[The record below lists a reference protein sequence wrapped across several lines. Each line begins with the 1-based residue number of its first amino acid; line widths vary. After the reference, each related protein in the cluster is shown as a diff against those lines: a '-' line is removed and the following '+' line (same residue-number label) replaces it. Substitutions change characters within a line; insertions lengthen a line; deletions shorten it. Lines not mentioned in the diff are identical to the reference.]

1 MLLSCR
7 AKHINHLAALYNLL
21 PLALLPIL
29 GYQPTRIYSEGK
41 KKGSQQHDSAEGTSR
56 QSRKLRRILFGAVS
70 RFLENTQHISLS
82 PAKSFTAWDLYKT
95 LQVLIF
101 LFS

>member
-7 AKHINHLAALYNLL
+7 AKHINHLAALYNPL

-41 KKGSQQHDSAEGTSR
+41 KIKKKKAP
-56 QSRKLRRILFGAVS
+56 
-70 RFLENTQHISLS
+70 NNM
-82 PAKSFTAWDLYKT
+82 T
-95 LQVLIF
+95 LQKAH
-101 LFS
+101 